1 MSTDKQLYSTNLH
14 SHHGNVVVHG
24 YPSLDIH
31 VDMDVQDLDMH
42 VVGTMMLHVG
52 RE

>member
-1 MSTDKQLYSTNLH
+1 MLLTEESRSLVEGTVIRMY
-14 SHHGNVVVHG
+14 NV
-24 YPSLDIH
+24 
-31 VDMDVQDLDMH
+31 DVQDLDIH